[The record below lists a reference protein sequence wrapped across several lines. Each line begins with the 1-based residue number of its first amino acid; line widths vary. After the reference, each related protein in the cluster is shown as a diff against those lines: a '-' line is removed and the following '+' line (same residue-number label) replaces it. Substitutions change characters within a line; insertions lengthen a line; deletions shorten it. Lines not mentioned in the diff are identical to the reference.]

1 MQIAQ
6 LHGHGHIVHHAAARN
21 GHLAAAFHRQIND
34 LLHTVQV
41 AGKGGNDNTALAGL
55 DKQLAH
61 ALGHL
66 LLGGGK
72 AGALGVS
79 GIAQQRQHA
88 FFAVARK
95 GIQIGHAACQRGVV
109 HLKVAGLNHHAR
121 RAVDGKGHGIGNG
134 VVYMNGLNGKAAQAE
149 FFVAANFDQLGR
161 GQQAMLIQ
169 LVFDQADGQACG
181 VHRHG
186 ALAQKIRQAAD
197 MVFVA
202 VGDDHALDLFT
213 VLLDKSE
220 IGDHQINAV
229 HILVGEDRA
238 AVHQQHIALALVQGD
253 VFAHFAQTAQRI
265 NVQLGALFVR
275 CRAAGAL
282 RARGALGRQLFLG
295 RRLGLGSRRC
305 ALGANGRLTGS
316 PGSHFRL
323 LGGASGLFA
332 LLGLCLGLGCGLC
345 RLGALGLTG
354 LAAIVA
360 AGGLFIGAA
369 GLCSRGLFF
378 HIAHSSSKRAAAKNA
393 LRPHHAGGHSTPFCK
408 KAHLAPAEKN
418 R

>member
-1 MQIAQ
+1 
-6 LHGHGHIVHHAAARN
+6 
-21 GHLAAAFHRQIND
+21 
-34 LLHTVQV
+34 
-41 AGKGGNDNTALAGL
+41 
-55 DKQLAH
+55 
-61 ALGHL
+61 
-66 LLGGGK
+66 
-72 AGALGVS
+72 
-79 GIAQQRQHA
+79 
-88 FFAVARK
+88 
-95 GIQIGHAACQRGVV
+95 
-109 HLKVAGLNHHAR
+109 
-121 RAVDGKGHGIGNG
+121 
-134 VVYMNGLNGKAAQAE
+134 MNGLNGKAAQAE
-149 FFVAANFDQLGR
+149 FFVAANFDQLG
-161 GQQAMLIQ
+161 GSQQAMLIQ

-229 HILVGEDRA
+229 HILIGEDGA
-238 AVHQQHIALALVQGD
+238 AVHQQHIAPALVQGD

-282 RARGALGRQLFLG
+282 GARGALGRQLFLG

-305 ALGANGRLTGS
+305 ARGANGRLTGR
-316 PGSHFRL
+316 PGSHFGL
-323 LGGASGLFA
+323 LGGAGGLFA

-354 LAAIVA
+354 FAAIVA

-393 LRPHHAGGHSTPFCK
+393 PAAPSRRRAQHTLLQKGTPCPRLKKTDKKTAQKSACAAK
-408 KAHLAPAEKN
+408 KARRLGWASRYVVCKQPKKKMQEVSAN
-418 R
+418 